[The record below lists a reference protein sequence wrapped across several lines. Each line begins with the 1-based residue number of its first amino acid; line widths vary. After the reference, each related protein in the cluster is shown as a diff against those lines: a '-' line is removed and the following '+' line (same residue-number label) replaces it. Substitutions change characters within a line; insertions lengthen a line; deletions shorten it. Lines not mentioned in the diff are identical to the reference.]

1 MLKRFLICAAGAFAF
16 FIGPALFVG
25 QGGWVPSVTAAAL
38 TALLSGFLGATIW
51 QSRIDDKS
59 GRSIAANRQRLAS
72 DLYDALLD
80 LGPGLRPP
88 RAGLTKD
95 QALHFAL
102 VEFITPGLA
111 LQQIKN
117 SKWWSPRARDY
128 VSGALNAHEEVL
140 KALRLSTTI
149 TEHPYIDRLVATT
162 ASLNGAEFD
171 PAEVQSF
178 INETKAL
185 AAEAKAKAATAV

>member
-1 MLKRFLICAAGAFAF
+1 MLKRFLICAAGTFAF

-25 QGGWVPSVTAAAL
+25 QVWWASVIATLA
-38 TALLSGFLGATIW
+38 TALLAGFLGATIW
-51 QSRIDDKS
+51 QGQVDDKS

-102 VEFITPGLA
+102 VEFITPGFS

-117 SKWWSPRARDY
+117 SKWWGPRARDY

-149 TEHPYIDRLVATT
+149 TEHPYIDRLVAIT
-162 ASLNGAEFD
+162 ASLNSAEFD